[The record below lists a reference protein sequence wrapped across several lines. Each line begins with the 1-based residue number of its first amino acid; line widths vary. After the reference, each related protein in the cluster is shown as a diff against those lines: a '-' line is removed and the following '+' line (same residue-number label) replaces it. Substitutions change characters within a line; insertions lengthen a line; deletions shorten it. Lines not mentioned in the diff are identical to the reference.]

1 MRFVVFTISKH
12 LIERL
17 SSSLENFALSFEDLL
32 PKWFPQVEKKK
43 FTSGSVVHV

>member
-17 SSSLENFALSFEDLL
+17 SSSLEILPFIEDLL